1 MRWPEDASGWP
12 HAEHSRQILV
22 RPHRWHVQEM
32 GQGPLILLLHGA
44 GGATQSWRGIMPILA
59 EDFRVIAVD
68 LPGQGF
74 SQSGARS
81 RLGLTAMAQDLAS
94 LATDQG
100 WHPDALI
107 GHSAGAALALE
118 VARIA
123 PWPHTPIV
131 GINAALANFSG
142 VAGWLFPMIARA
154 LAINPL
160 SAALFAATA
169 RAPGR
174 VDRLIE
180 GTGSKIDAEGMAFY
194 RRLIQDRAHVD
205 ATLSMMAQ
213 WSLEGL
219 LNALESLQNPVL
231 LLTGDNDQTVPP
243 ETSAKAVARLPNGQ
257 LESLGQLGHLAH
269 EEAPELVVERFRA
282 FLAKGR

>member
-1 MRWPEDASGWP
+1 MRWPEDAAGWP
-12 HAEHSRQILV
+12 HADHSRHVLV
-22 RPHRWHVQEM
+22 RPHRWHLQQM

-44 GGATQSWRGIMPILA
+44 GGATQSWRGVIPLLA

-81 RLGLTAMAQDLAS
+81 RLGLGPMAQDLAS

-100 WHPDALI
+100 WQPEALV

-118 VARIA
+118 LARIG
-123 PWPHTPIV
+123 PWPQTPII
-131 GINAALANFSG
+131 GINAALANFNG
-142 VAGWLFPMIARA
+142 VAGWLFPIIAKA
-154 LAINPL
+154 LALNPA

-174 VDRLIE
+174 VERLIA
-180 GTGSKIDAEGMAFY
+180 GTGSTIDAQGLALY

-213 WSLEGL
+213 WSLDRL
-219 LNALESLQNPVL
+219 LASLDRFQNPVL
-231 LLTGDNDQTVPP
+231 LLTGDRDQTVPP
-243 ETSAKAVARLPNGQ
+243 ETSAKAAAQLPHGQ
-257 LESLGQLGHLAH
+257 HESLGALGHLAH
-269 EEAPELVVERFRA
+269 EEAPDLIAHRIRA
-282 FLAKGR
+282 FFAVAR